1 MNYLA
6 HIFLSGNNE
15 KLMIGNFIA
24 DSVKGEAWKTYDAEV
39 KKGILLHR
47 AIDTFTDTHEIVK
60 ESKTRL
66 WTRYRHY
73 NAVIVDIFYDHFLA
87 KNWKEYHPLDLNK
100 FVEETYKKLNEHEEI
115 LPEQTKLFFK
125 YMVEHNWLYNY
136 QYIEGIK
143 KVMGGMSRRTSFDS
157 GMENSTEELVKYY
170 DEFERDFNSFFP
182 LLKKYVDA
190 KINAGIQ
197 L

>member
-15 KLMIGNFIA
+15 QLMIGNFIA
-24 DSVKGEAWKTYDAEV
+24 DSVKGENWKTYEEEIQ
-39 KKGILLHR
+39 KGILLHR

-60 ESKTRL
+60 ESKKRL
-66 WTRYRHY
+66 WSRYRHY
-73 NAVIVDIFYDHFLA
+73 NAVIVDIYYDHFLA
-87 KNWKEYHPLDLNK
+87 KNWKEYHPLNLSD
-100 FVEETYKKLNEHEEI
+100 FVERTYINLKENEEI

-136 QYIEGIK
+136 QFIEGIK

-157 GMENSTEELVKYY
+157 GMENSTEELVEFY
-170 DEFERDFNSFFP
+170 DEFEGDFKSFFP
-182 LLKKYVDA
+182 LLKKFVDD
-190 KINAGIQ
+190 KISTGIQ